1 MDANDE
7 IFKRIL
13 DDPDFQQA
21 VLDYYAARLYER
33 LRADDD
39 QLGLSDRT

>member
-13 DDPDFQQA
+13 DDEDFRNALQKVYTRLKPD
-21 VLDYYAARLYER
+21 
-33 LRADDD
+33 
-39 QLGLSDRT
+39 ST